1 MDDAVHRITHR
12 GAEAFSVRDVVGA
25 AAGDRADVL
34 DREGEIGLLLETEL
48 MTERSGYPDAE
59 FSRVMWKDGKVDF
72 CKSEH
77 LHVLNEAVS

>member
-1 MDDAVHRITHR
+1 MK
-12 GAEAFSVRDVVGA
+12 VGDLVILN
-25 AAGDRADVL
+25 GTQWSSY

-59 FSRVMWKDGKVDF
+59 FSRVMWKDGKVNF

-77 LHVLNEAVS
+77 LCVLNEAVS